1 MTETWCTSEEW
12 EKPWGTGTPHI
23 KLSWKT
29 RRNAWKLF
37 MKFVRLLL
45 VNRIM
50 SVPILQ
56 HWVLQMKYFWSPSMT
71 DDIFNWWISKN
82 NQKAKRDNQLT
93 RQLNRKL
100 SCSAPFLWLARK
112 LRWSFWPNFWVSVAL
127 PCLYSVY
134 YSTKLASAIGNIQ
147 SLLFMAETSYPLHNL
162 RGGDLAPTTGIP
174 RLGTVYP
181 CGIVNVFSITM
192 WFMSAT

>member
-1 MTETWCTSEEW
+1 
-12 EKPWGTGTPHI
+12 
-23 KLSWKT
+23 
-29 RRNAWKLF
+29 
-37 MKFVRLLL
+37 
-45 VNRIM
+45 
-50 SVPILQ
+50 
-56 HWVLQMKYFWSPSMT
+56 MT

-100 SCSAPFLWLARK
+100 SCSAPCPLTDKKTSLIV
-112 LRWSFWPNFWVSVAL
+112 LTQLLGTGCPDG
-127 PCLYSVY
+127 LYSVY

-192 WFMSAT
+192 